1 MRVLV
6 AEDDERTASYLVRGL
21 AESGHIADR
30 AADGD
35 PRLAMA
41 LEGIYDALV
50 LDRLLP
56 GIDGVTVIRR
66 LRAHDPHLPVLMLS
80 AVASTGDPV
89 EGIRA
94 GCDDYLAKPYVFAE
108 LLPRLK
114 ALAPRAAPPL
124 GPAVLP
130 ASDLQLD
137 TLRPTSPR
145 AG

>member
-35 PRLAMA
+35 TALAMA

-66 LRAHDPHLPVLMLS
+66 LRAP
-80 AVASTGDPV
+80 
-89 EGIRA
+89 
-94 GCDDYLAKPYVFAE
+94 
-108 LLPRLK
+108 
-114 ALAPRAAPPL
+114 APPRPADAAATPRVPSARAPGSPCRRGRDAHHVAGDGL
-124 GPAVLP
+124 GL
-130 ASDLQLD
+130 
-137 TLRPTSPR
+137 
-145 AG
+145 